1 MAGRGVTLPPNNGA
15 FLHTRTCWLHV
26 GAQGSALVVF
36 LAVAAT
42 VLSCS
47 GGERP
52 PPIPIPAPLA
62 VPGTVDLD
70 TDVRLVDMFGDDAVG
85 YDQDGGLWLVNVRT
99 GKSTVRRQCSAL
111 SPDNIRILSERND
124 PDSYIQYHSANDGQP
139 IDVSLQSFDQAVD
152 GFIVQTITLLEQ
164 RGFRDTDL
172 HYIYREVLEE
182 RNDPELAQIRE
193 AEARA
198 GQDPP
203 YQSDQPKDQMH
214 LELPRTHE

>member
-26 GAQGSALVVF
+26 GVQRSALVVF
-36 LAVAAT
+36 LVVAAM

-47 GGERP
+47 GGERS

-70 TDVRLVDMFGDDAVG
+70 TDVRLVD
-85 YDQDGGLWLVNVRT
+85 
-99 GKSTVRRQCSAL
+99 VRRQCGTL